1 MPKTNVNNIKKEL
14 DSPRPNTKSVLKS
27 LIDLR
32 ANKKIQ
38 QPSDSEFFDIVGETF
53 KLNPN
58 LFMKELYK
66 PFMNKMG
73 KIIGTEK
80 RKEMEKYIIEKFCLF
95 EDEQILYEC
104 KGKIE
109 KAELHIEQKS
119 SGKYKMDTLPIWIS
133 ISSGDLFFT
142 NYRIIAHG
150 VLKVSGGR
158 DIGWDR
164 ILFGRTL
171 FGIFEGRSK
180 RVERKD
186 AMIESSPLFGYNFP
200 FPINNHMGLNIS
212 KNIVGYK
219 LSIDSYNKCLIT
231 IKPTIPSK
239 REEDM
244 KRIFDILRKDKI
256 GVLNVINEIMETD
269 IFKQDLIS
277 SFLEA
282 LRKSKEY
289 EQFSDSDY
297 LDIVKETYKLNSK
310 FFMTFIYPKMMSWK
324 FPSFLNVKD
333 EVITLIDKLSK
344 EL

>member
-142 NYRIIAHG
+142 N
-150 VLKVSGGR
+150 
-158 DIGWDR
+158 
-164 ILFGRTL
+164 
-171 FGIFEGRSK
+171 
-180 RVERKD
+180 
-186 AMIESSPLFGYNFP
+186 
-200 FPINNHMGLNIS
+200 
-212 KNIVGYK
+212 
-219 LSIDSYNKCLIT
+219 
-231 IKPTIPSK
+231 
-239 REEDM
+239 
-244 KRIFDILRKDKI
+244 
-256 GVLNVINEIMETD
+256 
-269 IFKQDLIS
+269 
-277 SFLEA
+277 
-282 LRKSKEY
+282 
-289 EQFSDSDY
+289 
-297 LDIVKETYKLNSK
+297 
-310 FFMTFIYPKMMSWK
+310 
-324 FPSFLNVKD
+324 
-333 EVITLIDKLSK
+333 
-344 EL
+344 